1 MKKCLFALLAGAALF
16 AGCEKAQEQEVPEV
30 SFETAIP
37 IVSDEGVAT
46 FSLISDYAG
55 TETVKVPVKFSSSN
69 GAVQGTDYTVS
80 AEEFVLGGTSQ
91 VSKIT
96 VTPLIYGSKKDI
108 TAEITVPEGFKAG
121 KYVKSTFTVSDKFGY
136 VSFSSKKAI
145 MTETATVSINVLN
158 ENGLDKKV
166 NEDTEFTVSDNTEKS
181 TAIEGTNFKFTEGKT
196 AKVEKGKSSTAIQ
209 IEFLGESVDE
219 EHNVLVLDLVEN
231 PKYTMGQNIQT
242 TITLVGSAWKF
253 FDGKWNLSKIID
265 DKKSLASAW
274 ALDESAMAGFPEEN
288 KEDSFTLDF
297 SAAKFVPSFKSSLKN
312 YFLGES
318 NITTSSDK
326 ITVRDNTL
334 SGKYTL
340 DVIELDNINRYFSAT
355 ETSELDKAFL
365 GMTISD
371 DHKTLTLFFIDHE
384 SHSFFTG
391 CYEGEYNSWFYN
403 EGKRPTAT
411 MGGVF
416 FRIEFTKAE

>member
-16 AGCEKAQEQEVPEV
+16 AGCEKAQEQELPVV

-46 FSLISDYAG
+46 FVIVSDYAG
-55 TETVKVPVKFSSSN
+55 TDAVKVPVKFSSSN

-80 AEEFVLGGTSQ
+80 AEEFVLGGTAP

-96 VTPLIYGSKKDI
+96 VTPLVYGSKKDI
-108 TAEITVPEGFKAG
+108 AAEITIPEGFKAG
-121 KYVKSTFTVSDKFGY
+121 KYVKSTFTVSDKLGY
-136 VSFSSKKAI
+136 VSFGSKKAI

-158 ENGLDKKV
+158 EKGLDQKV
-166 NEDTEFTVSDNTEKS
+166 NEDTEFTVVVNTKS
-181 TAIEGTNFKFTEGKT
+181 TAVEGTNFKFTTGKT
-196 AKVEKGKSSTAIQ
+196 AKVEKGQSSAAIQ
-209 IEFLGESVDE
+209 LEFLGETVDE

-231 PKYTMGQNIQT
+231 PKYAMGQTIST
-242 TITLVGSAWKF
+242 TITLVGSTWKF

-274 ALDESAMAGFPEEN
+274 ALEANAMAGFPEEN
-288 KEDSFTLDF
+288 KEDSFTLNF
-297 SAAKFVPSFKSSLKN
+297 STAEFIPDFKSSLKN
-312 YFLGES
+312 YFLGKS

-326 ITVRDNTL
+326 IMVRDNTI

-340 DVIELDNINRYFSAT
+340 DVIELDNINRYFSPT
-355 ETSELDKAFL
+355 EKSELDKAFL
-365 GMTISD
+365 GMTMSD
-371 DHKTLTLFFIDHE
+371 DYKTLTLFFIDHE
-384 SHSFFTG
+384 SHSFFIG
-391 CYEGEYNSWFYN
+391 CYEGENNSWFYN
-403 EGKRPTAT
+403 SGERPTAT
-411 MGGVF
+411 IGGVF